1 MKIKNILV
9 ASMIA
14 GASLFGSAAYAAE
27 VGQTV
32 TIKLDS
38 DGSGGFNSYF
48 GNTYSGADMNNTF
61 TDKYNFV
68 LNTGFD
74 SSTSITSSY
83 LKSSTTKDLN
93 ITGFSLVK
101 YDPTT
106 EAVLATYAGT
116 NYTSGG
122 AHPTDRW
129 ELTTMGLSAGNYY
142 VAVKGVVAGNGGGA
156 YGSDLTIAVAAVP
169 EAETYAMMFAGL
181 GLLGV
186 VARRKKA
193 KQA

>member
-1 MKIKNILV
+1 MKIKNILM

-14 GASLFGSAAYAAE
+14 GATLFGSAAFAAE

-32 TIKLDS
+32 TINLDA
-38 DGSGGFNSYF
+38 DGVGGYNAHF
-48 GNTYSGADMNNTF
+48 GNTYAAADMNNTF

-83 LKSSTTKDLN
+83 LKSSTVKDLN

-116 NYTSGG
+116 NFTGAG

-129 ELTTMGLSAGNYY
+129 ELTAMGLSAGNYY
-142 VAVKGVVAGNGGGA
+142 VAVNGVVAGSGGGA
-156 YGSDLTIAVAAVP
+156 YGSDLTIAVSAVP
-169 EAETYAMMFAGL
+169 EADTYAMMAAGL
-181 GLLGV
+181 GLLGF